1 MTQYR
6 QTTAPTPRVTASS
19 VNTIVAPSS
28 EGAPSQTLAPID
40 PMIRAFGELSQSY
53 SSLSSSLVSLGRSVK
68 GFEGKQDKAGYDA
81 MKALLNQNNENLAK
95 LVENGLANPSE
106 NPHIQR
112 GRGRAVGEALAR
124 QFEIKTESVIG
135 KMRATNPAFAD
146 TAGAMAWFEEES
158 ASYFRS
164 MPDSGGDRVAMEKA
178 FGNGIAGYRAR
189 FEVSQ
194 NKYAG
199 DKALEDSRVGFAVG
213 VQDMVKNAA
222 KDRAAEL
229 RDGLEGPSFATQNMV
244 NQITGAIDD
253 DATGFGPDM
262 WPLTYT
268 EKNRLAVDALI
279 QLAKDDPTYT
289 ALAVEAL
296 ERVKTGPKGS
306 RADLK
311 GDYAKSELLKA
322 QKTIDA
328 NIGLRRRGGN
338 FKQAARRWQDG
349 ASQMAVGR
357 LMSKFDSGV
366 INMRNVEDIETVIKE
381 SFDEAVAVQNIFDEG
396 ELVRVAQSDSEKVVY
411 QINTDDGESF
421 TIEMDMREI
430 TASARNEITM
440 LAYQTASEAGAG
452 HADALTVAAMKTGI
466 VPSQFKREV
475 ESAFDA
481 LSNFTLGAGQ
491 EIDPEF
497 VASQAQQFH
506 ERVYEPWAQLQRA
519 GFEGRMTGDRGQE
532 QLMDIYQE
540 LIQTQ
545 TPAEAVTKVL
555 QIKGRDLDISA
566 FSQKVRQLTVGTQS
580 SPSILDESQQAHID
594 DIEDRATMM
603 KLIEPSMTPEEC
615 IEYGIKAFDRDTI
628 SLAGRR
634 VPKSAFNKRDAEA
647 VQEIQQLVGKDAADG
662 PFVGG
667 MLSGML
673 SVVDTDVQAQLVR
686 AEAGNLSVD
695 YVAGRGYQV
704 KIAIEG
710 ELPFAISNPFR
721 DDNVFTSA
729 DIKRIAKAYSYFDQ
743 GHTKEVRDQ
752 LVEIELGVRE
762 PGEFTITQPKPDPSL
777 KQSKMP
783 EMREK
788 KTDSYRTLSGEPMS
802 VVGPSSAEEKAEYAE
817 ELLRILNEGNRYGGQ

>member
-357 LMSKFDSGV
+357 LMSKFDSGA

>member
-6 QTTAPTPRVTASS
+6 QPTAPTPRVTASP
-19 VNTIVAPSS
+19 VNTIVTPGS
-28 EGAPSQTLAPID
+28 EGAPSQTLAPVD
-40 PMIRAFGELSQSY
+40 PMIRFAGELSQSY

-81 MKALLNQNNENLAK
+81 MKALLNKNNENLAK

-135 KMRATNPAFAD
+135 QMRATNPAFAD
-146 TAGAMAWFEEES
+146 TSGAMAWFGEES

-253 DATGFGPDM
+253 DATGFGPDK

-268 EKNRLAVDALI
+268 AKNRLAVDALI

-311 GDYAKSELLKA
+311 SDYAKSELLKA

-430 TASARNEITM
+430 TASARNEITT
-440 LAYQTASEAGAG
+440 LAYETASKAGAG
-452 HADALTVAAMKTGI
+452 HADALTVAAMKTGK
-466 VPSQFKREV
+466 VPSQFQREV

-506 ERVYEPWAQLQRA
+506 ERVYEPWAQLGRA
-519 GFEGRMTGDRGQE
+519 GFEGRLTGDRGQE
-532 QLMDIYQE
+532 QLMDIYEE

-566 FSQKVRQLTVGTQS
+566 FSQKVRQLTVGKET
-580 SPSILDESQQAHID
+580 ILNESQQAHID

-628 SLAGRR
+628 SLAGKR

-647 VQEIQQLVGKDAADG
+647 MQEIQQLVGKDAADG

-673 SVVDTDVQAQLVR
+673 SVVDTDVQYQLVR
-686 AEAGNLSVD
+686 AKGENLSVD

-721 DDNVFTSA
+721 NDNVFTSA

-788 KTDSYRTLSGEPMS
+788 KTDSNSTLGGEPMPR
-802 VVGPSSAEEKAEYAE
+802 VGESSPEEKAEFADE
-817 ELLRILNEGNRYGGQ
+817 FLRMLNEGNRYLGDQ